1 MAKYNVS
8 VANTQENVIT
18 LKIGFDEP
26 GSNDE
31 IVVDAK
37 AAVEA
42 VSEAVMGKTVL
53 LNGPASLPVAF
64 VLAHT
69 LNHICPAVA
78 IFDPKMGKYVVA
90 VTHTSDYKVGELLQP
105 SSHIQLNIG
114 REPPSRT
121 RMYL

>member
-1 MAKYNVS
+1 MAKYT
-8 VANTQENVIT
+8 VAVTETRESIVT
-18 LKIGFDEP
+18 LKIGFGEP

-64 VLAHT
+64 VLAHC

-78 IFDPKMGKYVVA
+78 VFDPKMGKYVVA
-90 VTHTSDYKVGELLQP
+90 VSHTSDYRIGELL
-105 SSHIQLNIG
+105 
-114 REPPSRT
+114 
-121 RMYL
+121 